1 MTHAPSRPATPDPTL
16 AAIFRHVGDAH
27 QRLAFAPAAPDAD
40 VVAACLGDLYA
51 AMELLEEAEP
61 ALREK
66 VAPA

>member
-1 MTHAPSRPATPDPTL
+1 MTHAPPRPATPDPTL

-27 QRLAFAPAAPDAD
+27 QRLAFAPDAD
-40 VVAACLGDLYA
+40 VVAACLVDLYV

-66 VAPA
+66 VVPA